1 MRKDLTTDLNDVQKE
16 AVIYA
21 DGPSLV
27 VAGAGS
33 GKTRVL
39 TYKIAHLIKSGMPAN
54 RIMALTFTNKAAAEM
69 RDRIDGLLGYAASKS
84 LWMGTFHSLFGRIL
98 RLEAH
103 SLGFTSNF
111 TIYDTTDSVNL
122 VKFIIKELNLNDD
135 FYKPKVI
142 YNRISACKNNLM
154 TAEAYA
160 QKNDLLIEDE
170 KENRPEFANIFKTYT
185 HRCRQSNV
193 MDFDDL
199 LLYTNILFKLNPAVL
214 NKYSQMFDYVLVD
227 EYQDTNFAQYLIVK
241 KLSEHH
247 RRLFVVGDDA
257 QSIYSFRGA
266 KIQNILNFKNDYPD
280 YKLFKLEQNYR
291 STQNIVN
298 AANSLIKC
306 NKGQIPK
313 TVFSKKEE
321 GTKILIEKSMTDTLE
336 GMTVAEIITDMC
348 NNQHYHHS
356 DFAILYRTNAQSRV
370 LEETMR
376 KFNIPY
382 RVYGGLSFYQRKEIK
397 DVLAYL
403 RFAVNRND
411 VEAFRRIV
419 NFPARKIGAT
429 TVNKI
434 LKFAVASSIPVWDL
448 ISSPQSYNLNINSGT
463 AAKLVSFSNL
473 INSFSSKVESLSA
486 YDFTVELVNNS
497 GLNTALFMDKTPEGV
512 SRYENIQELLN
523 GVRDFCEN
531 REKEGVFTGLT
542 ITDYLEN
549 VSLLTNQDIEDDDT
563 TERVSM
569 MTIHAAK
576 GLEFPNVFIV
586 GVEENILPNSMTLSS
601 PAEVEEERRLFY
613 VAITRAME
621 NLVITYSISRF
632 RFGDITSMV
641 SSRFLDEL
649 DSQFIEWTEKPEPQ
663 SQSLAFSFDSEL
675 KKYSNDFNKKP
686 IRQIEKKVIKQETPL
701 KRKNLVSLKEADKQI
716 SSSDNVS
723 VQLDDF
729 CEGTKVKHKKFGV
742 GEILELLGE
751 LPDIKAVIQFEN
763 EELKTILLKY
773 AKLEILQ

>member
-1 MRKDLTTDLNDVQKE
+1 MARDLTKELSSVQRE
-16 AVIYA
+16 AVIYTA
-21 DGPSLV
+21 GPSLV
-27 VAGAGS
+27 IAGAGS

-69 RDRIDGLLGYAASKS
+69 KDRIDSLLGYAASKS

-98 RLEAH
+98 RMEAQ

-122 VKFIIKELNLNDD
+122 VKFIIKELDLNPD

-142 YNRISACKNNLM
+142 YNRISKSKNDLV

-160 QKNDLLIEDE
+160 QKNDSLIEDE
-170 KENRPEFANIFKTYT
+170 KENRPEFAKIFKIYT

-199 LLYTNILFKLNPAVL
+199 LLYANILFKLNPAVL
-214 NKYSQMFDYVLVD
+214 NKYCDRFDYVLVD

-241 KLSEHH
+241 KLSEKH
-247 RRLFVVGDDA
+247 RKLFVVGDDA

-306 NKGQIPK
+306 NKNQIPK
-313 TVFSKKEE
+313 TVFSEKEQ

-336 GMTVAEIITDMC
+336 GLTVSETITDMC
-348 NNQHYHHS
+348 NNQHYHYS

-397 DVLAYL
+397 DVIAYL
-403 RFAVNRND
+403 RFAVNHND
-411 VEAFRRIV
+411 IEAFRRIV

-434 LKFAVASSIPVWDL
+434 LKFSNDSNIPVWDL
-448 ISSPQSYNLNINSGT
+448 ISDPHNYNLNINSGT
-463 AAKLVSFSNL
+463 ADKLISFANL
-473 INSFSSKVESLSA
+473 IDSFTPKIETLNA
-486 YDFTVELVNNS
+486 YDFTVEIVNKS
-497 GLNTALFMDKTPEGV
+497 GLNTELFMDKTPEGV
-512 SRYENIQELLN
+512 SRYENIQELLS

-531 REKEGVFTGLT
+531 REKDSVITGLS
-542 ITDYLEN
+542 ILDYLEN
-549 VSLLTNQDIEDDDT
+549 VSLLTNQDIEEDDNV
-563 TERVSM
+563 ERVSM
-569 MTIHAAK
+569 MTIHSAK
-576 GLEFPNVFIV
+576 GLEFTNVFIV
-586 GVEENILPNSMTLSS
+586 GVEENILPNSMTLFS
-601 PAEVEEERRLFY
+601 PDEVEEERRLFY
-613 VAITRAME
+613 VAITRAKE
-621 NLVITYSISRF
+621 NLIITYSVSRF
-632 RFGDITSMV
+632 RFGDITSMTY
-641 SSRFLDEL
+641 SRFIDEL
-649 DSQFIEWTEKPEPQ
+649 DPQFIEWLEKPEPQ
-663 SQSLAFSFDSEL
+663 SQSLSFDDEL
-675 KKYSNDFNKKP
+675 KKYADVVYQKP
-686 IRQIEKKVIKQETPL
+686 IRKIEKKLIKQEKPL
-701 KRKNLVSLKEADKQI
+701 KPKNLVSVKEIDKQLASAGVVPI
-716 SSSDNVS
+716 K
-723 VQLDDF
+723 LDDYRQ
-729 CEGTKVKHKKFGV
+729 GIKVKHKSFGE
-742 GEILELLGE
+742 GEIIELLGE

-763 EELKTILLKY
+763 EVFKTILLKY